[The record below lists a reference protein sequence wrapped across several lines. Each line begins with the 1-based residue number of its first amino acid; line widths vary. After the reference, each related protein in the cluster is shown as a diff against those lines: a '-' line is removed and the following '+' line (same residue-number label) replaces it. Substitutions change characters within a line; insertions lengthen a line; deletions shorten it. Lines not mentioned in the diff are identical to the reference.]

1 MKQEVKTDGAVK
13 ATGLLSQAVVSNGF
27 IFLSGFIHNTPEGKL
42 IEGSVEDRVRQI
54 MKNLEAVLQ
63 AAGADFSHV
72 VKATVYVTDIAEL
85 PQVNEIYKTYF
96 SDPFPAREGICVKA
110 LPLGATIEISMV
122 AAKS

>member
-1 MKQEVKTDGAVK
+1 
-13 ATGLLSQAVVSNGF
+13 LSQAVVSNGF

-54 MKNLEAVLQ
+54 MKNLEAVLK

-96 SDPFPAREGICVKA
+96 SNPFPAREGICVKA
-110 LPLGATIEISMV
+110 LPLGASIEISMV
-122 AAKS
+122 ASKL

>member
-54 MKNLEAVLQ
+54 MKNLEAVLK

-96 SDPFPAREGICVKA
+96 SNPFPAREGICVKA
-110 LPLGATIEISMV
+110 LPLGASIEISMV
-122 AAKS
+122 ASKL